1 MLRCKDTKNLKELL
15 SVYKQ
20 ESLTPS
26 NFLRVFKAG
35 ELLRVLKSQDS
46 VKTKGTPISQLITL
60 VNRLFVS

>member
-26 NFLRVFKAG
+26 NVPEQKYRALMQAA
-35 ELLRVLKSQDS
+35 S
-46 VKTKGTPISQLITL
+46 KGSYFSHNIKEQYPTYKI
-60 VNRLFVS
+60 R